1 MRILGISGS
10 LRTGSSNTALLRA
23 AASIASPGTLVVVYD
38 GLGALPPFNPDLD
51 RDGDE
56 PAPAVAALRSEISA
70 ADGVIISSPE
80 YAHGVPGVLKNAL
93 DWLVSYPDLAGK
105 PVVLWNASAAGGEH
119 AQASLVEIL
128 KTMSARVLVDDSLLA
143 PFLRRKLE
151 AGAALAGE
159 AAQEVAASLAALV
172 AAASRP

>member
-1 MRILGISGS
+1 MRILAISGS
-10 LRTGSSNTALLRA
+10 LRTESSNTALLRA
-23 AASIASPGTLVVVYD
+23 AARIASPGTQVVVYE
-38 GLGALPPFNPDLD
+38 GLAALPPFSPDLD
-51 RDGDE
+51 RDGDA
-56 PAPAVAALRSEISA
+56 PAPAVAALRAEISA
-70 ADGVIISSPE
+70 AGGVIISSPE

-93 DWLVSYPDLAGK
+93 DWLVSYPEFAGK

-143 PFLRRKLE
+143 PFLHRKLG

-159 AAQEVAASLAALV
+159 AEQRVAASLAALV
-172 AAASRP
+172 DAASRP

>member
-1 MRILGISGS
+1 MRILAISGS
-10 LRTGSSNTALLRA
+10 LRAESSNTALLRA
-23 AASIASPGTLVVVYD
+23 AARIASPGTQVVVYD
-38 GLGALPPFNPDLD
+38 GLAALPPFNPDLD

-56 PAPAVAALRSEISA
+56 PAPAVAALRAEISA

-93 DWLVSYPDLAGK
+93 DWLVSYPEFAGK

-128 KTMSARVLVDDSLLA
+128 KTMSARVLVEGSLLA
-143 PFLRRKLE
+143 PFLRRKLG
-151 AGAALAGE
+151 AGAALAGQAE
-159 AAQEVAASLAALV
+159 QRVAASLAALV
-172 AAASRP
+172 DAASSP